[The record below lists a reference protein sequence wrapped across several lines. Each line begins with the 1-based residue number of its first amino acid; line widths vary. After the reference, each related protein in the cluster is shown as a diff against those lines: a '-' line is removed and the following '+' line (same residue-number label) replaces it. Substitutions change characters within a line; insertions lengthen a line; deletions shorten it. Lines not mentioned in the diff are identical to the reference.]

1 MNSRKE
7 GVSGEE
13 LAIEYLKK
21 QGLKVVEQNVRMT
34 VGEIDVVCYDG
45 DVLVFVEVKTR
56 STLAFGDPLEA
67 IDRRKV
73 QKYRKMAEE
82 YIIRRRLFDMGVT
95 PGAVVYLRKKAPLGD
110 PIEVTIRGYELTLL
124 KTEASAVTMEVE
136 K

>member
-7 GVSGEE
+7 GISGEE

-82 YIIRRRLFDMGVT
+82 YIVRHRLFDKDVRFD
-95 PGAVVYLRKKAPLGD
+95 AVGIVGNSINYVPDAF
-110 PIEVTIRGYELTLL
+110 
-124 KTEASAVTMEVE
+124 
-136 K
+136 

>member
-82 YIIRRRLFDMGVT
+82 YIIRRRLFDKDARFD
-95 PGAVVYLRKKAPLGD
+95 AVGIVGD
-110 PIEVTIRGYELTLL
+110 SINYVPD
-124 KTEASAVTMEVE
+124 AF
-136 K
+136 

>member
-7 GVSGEE
+7 GISGEE

-82 YIIRRRLFDMGVT
+82 YI
-95 PGAVVYLRKKAPLGD
+95 AA
-110 PIEVTIRGYELTLL
+110 PIE
-124 KTEASAVTMEVE
+124 
-136 K
+136 

>member
-1 MNSRKE
+1 MNSRRE
-7 GVSGEE
+7 GISGEE

-21 QGLKVVEQNVRMT
+21 QGLKVVEQN

-82 YIIRRRLFDMGVT
+82 YIVRRRLFDKDVRFD
-95 PGAVVYLRKKAPLGD
+95 AVGIVGD
-110 PIEVTIRGYELTLL
+110 SINYVPD
-124 KTEASAVTMEVE
+124 AF
-136 K
+136 

>member
-21 QGLKVVEQNVRMT
+21 RGLKVVEQNVRMT

-82 YIIRRRLFDMGVT
+82 YIVRRRLFDKDVRFD
-95 PGAVVYLRKKAPLGD
+95 AVGIVGD
-110 PIEVTIRGYELTLL
+110 AINYVPD
-124 KTEASAVTMEVE
+124 AF
-136 K
+136 

>member
-82 YIIRRRLFDMGVT
+82 YIIRRRLFDKDVRFD
-95 PGAVVYLRKKAPLGD
+95 VVGIVGD
-110 PIEVTIRGYELTLL
+110 SINYVPD
-124 KTEASAVTMEVE
+124 AF
-136 K
+136 